1 MKTILTSLVAL
12 FIIAT
17 TGAQT
22 LFTYGPYSADASEFL
37 ATYKKNNASPG
48 PDKVKSMR
56 NYLELYI
63 QSKLKVRDAYDRH
76 IDTLPAFTEE
86 LANLR
91 NQVIA
96 NYLTDPESFDR
107 LMNEAFARSRKDIRV
122 AHIFL
127 PKTGNQDTDSNWKKI
142 QEAYKMLLKGQP
154 FATVARLYSKD
165 PTVEKNGGDIGYM
178 TAFSLPYLM
187 ENILYST
194 PVGKYSAPFASASG
208 YHIFKNLGERKAV
221 GRIRTAQILLAFPP
235 GADANTKKTIAAL
248 ADSIYKSII
257 KGADFGALAKQ
268 YSNDYLTAAMGG
280 QMTEFGLGTY
290 DPAFEN
296 AAFAL
301 VRDGA
306 VSNPVLTSHGYHII
320 KRISKSEVPASLANK
335 EYKDNL
341 RYRVQNDSRIEQTM
355 ELLYKKVATQ
365 AGMKD
370 AQFDMTD
377 LGLYTDSMLDGR
389 LSGKHLTVNSETALF
404 KLGNKMLT
412 AIDFMGYAQTNRHR
426 RDGSGLKP
434 YPEIYQDYKHFAAM
448 EYYKENLEQFNP
460 AFRQQMN
467 EFKDGNLF
475 FEVMMQQI
483 WTPAQ
488 TDSAGQARHYE
499 QNKKKYVWKESAGG
513 IIFYCGDSKTAE
525 EARAAIQKNPSD
537 WENIVKQFGDR
548 LTAEAGRFE
557 YGQIPRAKNEALKPN
572 MVTSIE
578 KNAAD
583 ESASF
588 AYVKKI
594 FPANEPKSFEDA
606 KGAVISDYQAELD
619 ANWIKELKKKYPVKV
634 NEEVFSKISKQ

>member
-12 FIIAT
+12 FTVVT

-22 LFTYGPYSADASEFL
+22 LFTYGPYSADARDFL
-37 ATYKKNNASPG
+37 AAYKKNNSG
-48 PDKVKSMR
+48 PVANKAKSMR

-76 IDTLPAFTEE
+76 IDTLPTFTEE
-86 LANLR
+86 LGNLR

-96 NYLTDPESFDR
+96 NYLTDPESFDK
-107 LMNEAFARSRKDIRV
+107 LLNEAFARSRKDIHI
-122 AHIFL
+122 AHIYL
-127 PKTGNQDTDSNWKKI
+127 PKTGKQETDSNWKKI
-142 QEAYKMLLKGQP
+142 QEAYKMLQKGQA
-154 FATVARLYSKD
+154 FATVARSYSKD
-165 PTVEKNGGDIGYM
+165 PSVATNGGDIGYV
-178 TAFSLPYLM
+178 TAFSLPYSL
-187 ENILYST
+187 ENVLYST
-194 PVGKYSAPFASASG
+194 PSGKFSAPFASANG

-221 GRIRTAQILLAFPP
+221 GRVRTAQILLAFPP
-235 GADANTKKTIAAL
+235 GADANTKKKIGAL
-248 ADSIYKSII
+248 ADSLYKVIF
-257 KGADFGALAKQ
+257 KGGDFGALAKQ
-268 YSNDYLTAAMGG
+268 FSNDYLTAAMGG

-290 DPAFEN
+290 DPVFEN

-301 VRDGA
+301 PKDGA
-306 VSNPVLTSHGYHII
+306 VSSPLLTTHGYHII
-320 KRISKSEVPASLANK
+320 KRISKTEVPSSLANK

-341 RYRVQNDSRIEQTM
+341 RYQVQNDSRIEQTK
-355 ELLYKKVATQ
+355 EILYKKVMSQ
-365 AGMKD
+365 AGMKE
-370 AQFDMTD
+370 AGFDMID

-389 LSGKHLTVNSETALF
+389 LSGKHLTVNSETPLF
-404 KLGNKMLT
+404 RLGNKMLT
-412 AIDFMGYAQTNRHR
+412 ALDFMSYAQTNRHH
-426 RDGSGLKP
+426 RDGSGLKT
-434 YPEIYQDYKHFAAM
+434 YPEIFQDFKHFVAM

-460 AFRQQMN
+460 EFRRQMS

-488 TDSAGQARHYE
+488 TDSAGQARYYE

-525 EARAAIQKNPSD
+525 EARLAIQKNPSD

-548 LTAEAGRFE
+548 ITAEPGRFE
-557 YGQIPRAKNEALKPN
+557 YGQIPRGKNELLKPN

-606 KGAVISDYQAELD
+606 KGAVINDFQAELD

-634 NEEVFSKISKQ
+634 DEAVFSKISK